1 IMTPFFMKIMAG
13 EFIDISY
20 WAMFID
26 IVKVVILPIALGLI
40 FHHTLQSRFKI
51 LNTIM
56 PVVSMAGIAVILIV
70 IIAMGRD
77 DLMAVGL
84 MLVLA
89 VSLHNM
95 FGYLLGYWAGRLFR
109 MPEQDCRTIAL
120 EVGMQNGGLA
130 SSIAADTLGKAATV
144 GLAPAIFGSLMN
156 ITGSTLALWWRSKPL
171 PE

>member
-1 IMTPFFMKIMAG
+1 
-13 EFIDISY
+13 
-20 WAMFID
+20 
-26 IVKVVILPIALGLI
+26 
-40 FHHTLQSRFKI
+40 HTLQSRFKI

-95 FGYLLGYWAGRLFR
+95 FGYLLGYCAGRLFR

-120 EVGMQNGGLA
+120 AVEIQNGGLA
-130 SSIAADTLGKAATV
+130 SSIARSEERRVGK
-144 GLAPAIFGSLMN
+144 G
-156 ITGSTLALWWRSKPL
+156 WR
-171 PE
+171 

>member
-1 IMTPFFMKIMAG
+1 
-13 EFIDISY
+13 
-20 WAMFID
+20 MFID

-109 MPEQDCRTIAL
+109 MPEQDCRTRS
-120 EVGMQNGGLA
+120 EERRVGKECRFVL
-130 SSIAADTLGKAATV
+130 
-144 GLAPAIFGSLMN
+144 
-156 ITGSTLALWWRSKPL
+156 
-171 PE
+171 